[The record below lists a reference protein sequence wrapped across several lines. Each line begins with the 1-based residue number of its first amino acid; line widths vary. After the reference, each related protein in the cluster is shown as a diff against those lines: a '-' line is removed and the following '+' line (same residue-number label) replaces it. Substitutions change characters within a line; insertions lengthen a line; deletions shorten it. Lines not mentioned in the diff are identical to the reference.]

1 VFFFAINWK
10 DIESKVVTPPY
21 LPEIESELDL
31 RNIDKM
37 FTKEK
42 PQETLEDSH
51 LLQKRKFDDFTY
63 VEKTSLN

>member
-1 VFFFAINWK
+1 MGSGPNGTEDIKNHVFFFSINWK
-10 DIESKVVTPPY
+10 DIENKVVTPPY

-42 PQETLEDSH
+42 PQETFEDSH
-51 LLQKRKFDDFTY
+51 LL
-63 VEKTSLN
+63 